1 MRLGKESKITEVFDI
16 EKMLP
21 AGGQGSLALQIRKID
36 KNLAKIL
43 HKINDEATQI
53 CVKSERA
60 FLRELGASCT
70 TPVGAYAYIENKKLI
85 LKTAIIDYD
94 GGEIFET
101 TSKCEIS
108 LEKAIELGVK
118 AGEQTKKKA
127 QKLLQK
133 IV

>member
-1 MRLGKESKITEVFDI
+1 MAEI
-16 EKMLP
+16 
-21 AGGQGSLALQIRKID
+21 LQ
-36 KNLAKIL
+36 
-43 HKINDEATQI
+43 KINDEATQI
-53 CVKSERA
+53 CVKSERD

-70 TPVGAYAYIENKKLI
+70 TPVGAYAHIENKKLI

-94 GGEIFET
+94 GSEIFET
-101 TSKCEIS
+101 TSKCKIS

-127 QKLLQK
+127 LKLLQK

>member
-1 MRLGKESKITEVFDI
+1 MTEELLGQNNLQSEGVEPTPNEPQAATPEST
-16 EKMLP
+16 LP
-21 AGGQGSLALQIRKID
+21 TTDVTPDAVEPSD
-36 KNLAKIL
+36 
-43 HKINDEATQI
+43 DEGI
-53 CVKSERA
+53 
-60 FLRELGASCT
+60 GASEMDADLESADEGSGEMT
-70 TPVGAYAYIENKKLI
+70 QDEDKSKAESDKRRKSGYKR
-85 LKTAIIDYD
+85 
-94 GGEIFET
+94 GEIFET